1 LLAARRGPATGMIA
15 WLGGD
20 AARTLRRAMDGASKP
35 PPANQPRE
43 SDGAIRYVFCQRPR
57 CLDCDSADLE
67 TYKSTAGGDGS
78 VMRHT
83 RCRACKA
90 HFRVVWE

>member
-1 LLAARRGPATGMIA
+1 MIA

-57 CLDCDSADLE
+57 CPECDSIELH
-67 TYKSTAGGDGS
+67 TYRSDQGGDGS
-78 VMRHT
+78 VSRRT
-83 RCRACKA
+83 RCRKCDHK
-90 HFRVVWE
+90 FIVVWE